1 MWFNAMKM
9 NSRTTQGISRSKQSS
24 YFRDLRE
31 FISHLE
37 ETGNLHRISARIE
50 KNSELMP
57 LVRWQYQGL
66 PDNQRKAF
74 LFDNV
79 TDPAGR
85 NYNCRVAVGVLGAS
99 REIYKMALGMTAD
112 DNPAVVAERWNQA
125 LSHPIAPRIVKK
137 GPVKDVVLK
146 GREISRRDGGLLRFP
161 VPISNPGFD
170 GGPFLTAPYVVTQD
184 PDTGIPNVGTY
195 RCMIKGPD
203 KTGVSVPPAQHIGIH
218 FHKCRERKIPLP
230 AAIVLGCS
238 PAIGLASV
246 AKVGYDRNEY
256 AVAGGIAGEPI
267 ELVRCETVDLQVPA
281 TAEIVIEG
289 EIPTDYLEP
298 EGPFGEFTGYMGGQM
313 LNGVFLVKCIT
324 HRKNPILQ
332 MFTEGVPSESGVMR
346 KMGFEATLYKLLKY
360 DCNIPTV
367 MDVTLHES
375 SGSRKYVVIR
385 MKKTNPAQPWQAL
398 QAAVALDPSH
408 GKIII
413 AVDDDIDPE
422 DADSVNWA
430 ISFRMQP
437 HRDVKITTHKFAGLD
452 PSAAPPGSPVT
463 EARFPSPSGCSAI
476 LIDATR
482 KWPYPPVALPAKKYM
497 EAAKAKWEQLGL
509 PALKPKMPWYG
520 YSLGH
525 WQEEDVEN
533 AESAV
538 AGDYEK
544 IAARLQQKGTKL

>member
-1 MWFNAMKM
+1 MA
-9 NSRTTQGISRSKQSS
+9 KQAFKAKTRF
-24 YFRDLRE
+24 YFRDLRD
-31 FISHLE
+31 FISLLE

-50 KNSELMP
+50 KNTELMP

-79 TDPAGR
+79 TDPQGK
-85 NYNCRVAVGVLGAS
+85 NYDCSVAVGVLGAS
-99 REIYKMALGMTAD
+99 RSIYKMALGLEEKSA
-112 DNPAVVAERWNQA
+112 PGEVAERWNRA
-125 LSHPIAPRIVKK
+125 LSHPIASHIVKT
-137 GPVKDVVLK
+137 GPVKEVILK
-146 GREISRRDGGLLRFP
+146 GKDITRSTGGLLRFP

-170 GGPFLTAPYVVTQD
+170 GGPFLTAPYVVTKD
-184 PDTGIPNVGTY
+184 PDSGVPNVGTY
-195 RCMIKGPD
+195 RCMVKGPD
-203 KTGVSVPPAQHIGIH
+203 KAGVSVPPAQHIGIH
-218 FHKCRERKIPLP
+218 FHKCKERKVPLP

-246 AKVGYDRNEY
+246 AKVGYDRDEY
-256 AVAGGIAGEPI
+256 AVAGAIAGAPI
-267 ELVRCETVDLQVPA
+267 PLVRCETVDLEVPA

-289 EIPTDYLEP
+289 EIPTNYLEP

-313 LNGVFLVKCIT
+313 VNGVFLVKCIT
-324 HRKNPILQ
+324 HRKNPVLQ

-346 KMGFEATLYKLLKY
+346 KMGYESTLYKLLKY

-408 GKIII
+408 GKILVT
-413 AVDDDIDPE
+413 VDEDIDPE

-452 PSAAPPGSPVT
+452 PSAAPPGSPVA

-476 LIDATR
+476 MMDATR

-497 EAAKAKWEQLGL
+497 EVAKQKWEKLGL
-509 PALKPKMPWYG
+509 PPLQPKMPWYG
-520 YSLGH
+520 YSLGY
-525 WQEEDVEN
+525 WSEEDEEN
-533 AESAV
+533 AELAV
-538 AGDYEK
+538 RGEYDKVAE
-544 IAARLQQKGTKL
+544 RLQRKAVKL

>member
-1 MWFNAMKM
+1 MKM
-9 NSRTTQGISRSKQSS
+9 NNRRSRRIARAKQLSH
-24 YFRDLRE
+24 FRDLRE
-31 FISHLE
+31 FISLLE
-37 ETGNLHRISARIE
+37 ETGNLRRISARIE

-74 LFDNV
+74 LFENV
-79 TDPAGR
+79 TDPNGR
-85 NYNCRVAVGVLGAS
+85 NYDCHVAVGVLGAS
-99 REIYKMALGMTAD
+99 REIYKMALGIAGH
-112 DNPAVVAERWNQA
+112 DNPGAVAERWNQA
-125 LSHPIAPRIVKK
+125 LSQPIAPRAVKK
-137 GPVKDVVLK
+137 GPVKDVILK
-146 GREISRRDGGLLRFP
+146 GRDISRRDGGLLRFP

-170 GGPFLTAPYVVTQD
+170 GGPFLTAPYVVTKD
-184 PDTGIPNVGTY
+184 PDTGIANVGTY

-203 KTGVSVPPAQHIGIH
+203 KTGVSVSPAQHIGIH

-256 AVAGGIAGEPI
+256 AVAGGISGEPI
-267 ELVRCETVDLQVPA
+267 DLVRCETVDLQVPA

-313 LNGVFLVKCIT
+313 VNGVFLVKCIT
-324 HRKNPILQ
+324 HRQNPILQ

-367 MDVTLHES
+367 IDVTLHES

-408 GKIII
+408 GKILI
-413 AVDDDIDPE
+413 AVDEDIDPE

-437 HRDVKITTHKFAGLD
+437 HRDLKITTHKFAGLD
-452 PSAAPPGSPVT
+452 PSAAPPGAPVG
-463 EARFPSPSGCSAI
+463 EARFPSPSGCSA
-476 LIDATR
+476 LMMDATR
-482 KWPYPPVALPAKKYM
+482 KWPYPPVALPGKKYM
-497 EAAKAKWEQLGL
+497 EAAKAKWESLGL
-509 PALKPKMPWYG
+509 PLLTPRMPWYG

-525 WQEEDVEN
+525 WSEEDVEN
-533 AESAV
+533 AELAIRGEYQAV
-538 AGDYEK
+538 AS
-544 IAARLQQKGTKL
+544 RLQQKGIKL

>member
-1 MWFNAMKM
+1 MT
-9 NSRTTQGISRSKQSS
+9 RQTSRSKSRR

-37 ETGNLHRISARIE
+37 QTGNLHRISARIE
-50 KNSELMP
+50 KNTELMP

-66 PDNQRKAF
+66 HDNQRKAF
-74 LFDNV
+74 LFENV
-79 TDPAGR
+79 TDPKGK
-85 NYNCRVAVGVLGAS
+85 NYDCRVAVGVLGAS
-99 REIYKMALGMTAD
+99 REIYKMALGVSDKEA
-112 DNPAVVAERWNQA
+112 PGAVAERWNQA
-125 LSHPIAPRIVKK
+125 LSHPIPPRLVKR
-137 GPVKDVVLK
+137 GPVKDVILTGK
-146 GREISRRDGGLLRFP
+146 EISRADGGLLRFP

-170 GGPFLTAPYVVTQD
+170 GGPFLTAPYVVTKD
-184 PDTGIPNVGTY
+184 PDSGVPNVGTY

-218 FHKCRERKIPLP
+218 FHKCRERKVPLQ
-230 AAIVLGCS
+230 AAIVLGCT

-256 AVAGGIAGEPI
+256 AVAGGIGGESI
-267 ELVRCETVDLQVPA
+267 SLVRCETVDLEVPA

-313 LNGVFLVKCIT
+313 INGVLVVKCIT
-324 HRKNPILQ
+324 HRKSPILQ

-367 MDVTLHES
+367 IDVTLHES

-408 GKIII
+408 GKILI
-413 AVDDDIDPE
+413 AVDEDIDAE

-430 ISFRMQP
+430 LSFRMQP
-437 HRDVKITTHKFAGLD
+437 HRDIKITTHKFAGLD
-452 PSAAPPGSPVT
+452 PSAAPPGSPVN

-476 LIDATR
+476 MIDATR
-482 KWPYPPVALPAKKYM
+482 KWPYSPVALPAKKYM
-497 EAAKAKWEQLGL
+497 EAAKNIWEKLGL
-509 PALKPKMPWYG
+509 PPLQPKMPWYG
-520 YSLGH
+520 YSLGN
-525 WQEEDVEN
+525 WTAEDDEN
-533 AESAV
+533 AEWAV
-538 AGDYEK
+538 KGDYHNVAE
-544 IAARLQQKGTKL
+544 RLRKKAIKS

>member
-1 MWFNAMKM
+1 MAKPAFRVKP
-9 NSRTTQGISRSKQSS
+9 QP
-24 YFRDLRE
+24 YFRDLRD
-31 FISHLE
+31 FICLLE
-37 ETGNLHRISARIE
+37 ESGNLHRITARIE

-66 PDNQRKAF
+66 PDSQRKAF
-74 LFDNV
+74 LFENV
-79 TDPAGR
+79 TDPQGR
-85 NYNCRVAVGVLGAS
+85 NYDCRVAVGALGAS
-99 REIYKMALGMTAD
+99 REIYKMALGLEKNSGPGD
-112 DNPAVVAERWNQA
+112 VAERWNRA
-125 LSHPIAPRIVKK
+125 LSHPVASRIVKT
-137 GPVKDVVLK
+137 GPVKEVILK
-146 GREISRRDGGLLRFP
+146 GREVSRSGSGLLRFP

-170 GGPFLTAPYVVTQD
+170 GGPFLTAPYVVTKD
-184 PDTGIPNVGTY
+184 PDTGVPNVGTY

-203 KTGVSVPPAQHIGIH
+203 KAGVSVPPAQHIGIH
-218 FHKCRERKIPLP
+218 FHKCKERKIPLQ

-246 AKVGYDRNEY
+246 AKVGYDRDEY
-256 AVAGGIAGEPI
+256 AVAGAIAGAPI
-267 ELVRCETVDLQVPA
+267 PLVRCESVDVEVPA

-289 EIPTDYLEP
+289 EIPIDQMEP

-313 LNGVFLVKCIT
+313 MNGIFTVKCIT
-324 HRKNPILQ
+324 HRKAPILQ

-346 KMGFEATLYKLLKY
+346 KMGYESTLYKLLKY

-385 MKKTNPAQPWQAL
+385 MRKTNPAQPWQAL

-408 GKIII
+408 GKILVT
-413 AVDDDIDPE
+413 VDEDIDPE

-437 HRDVKITTHKFAGLD
+437 HRDIKITTHKFAGLD
-452 PSAAPPGSPVT
+452 PSAAPPGSPVA

-476 LIDATR
+476 MIDATR

-497 EAAKAKWEQLGL
+497 EAAKEKWEQLGL
-509 PALKPKMPWYG
+509 PPLQPKMPWYG
-520 YSLGH
+520 YSLGY
-525 WQEEDVEN
+525 WSEEDREN
-533 AESAV
+533 AEAAV
-538 AGDYEK
+538 RGEYDK
-544 IAARLQQKGTKL
+544 VAARLRNKAVKL

>member
-1 MWFNAMKM
+1 MA
-9 NSRTTQGISRSKQSS
+9 IRSFRRKGKR

-31 FISHLE
+31 FIARLE
-37 ETGNLHRISARIE
+37 ETGNLYRISDRIE
-50 KNSELMP
+50 KNTELMP

-66 PDNQRKAF
+66 PDSQRKAF
-74 LFDNV
+74 LFENV
-79 TDPAGR
+79 TDPQGK
-85 NYNCRVAVGVLGAS
+85 NYDCRVAVGVLGAS
-99 REIYKMALGMTAD
+99 REIYKMALGVNDKNGAGG
-112 DNPAVVAERWNQA
+112 VSERWNDA
-125 LSHPIAPRIVKK
+125 LSHPIKPRSVKT
-137 GPVKDVVLK
+137 GPVKEVILK
-146 GREISRRDGGLLRFP
+146 GKELTRPGGGLLRFP

-170 GGPFLTAPYVVTQD
+170 GGPFLTAPYVVTKD
-184 PDTGIPNVGTY
+184 LETGIPNVGTY
-195 RCMIKGPD
+195 RCMIKGPNRA
-203 KTGVSVPPAQHIGIH
+203 GVSVPPAQHIGIH
-218 FHKCRERKIPLP
+218 FHKCKEKKIPLQ

-238 PAIGLASV
+238 PAVGLASV

-256 AVAGGIAGEPI
+256 AVAGGISGEPLP
-267 ELVRCETVDLQVPA
+267 LVKCDSVDLEVPA

-289 EIPTDYLEP
+289 EIPTDAMEP

-313 LNGVFLVKCIT
+313 MNGIFTVKCIT
-324 HRKNPILQ
+324 HRRSPILQ

-346 KMGFEATLYKLLKY
+346 KMGYESTLYKLLKY

-385 MKKTNPAQPWQAL
+385 LRKTNPAQPWQAL

-408 GKIII
+408 GKILV
-413 AVDDDIDPE
+413 AVDEDIDPE

-476 LIDATR
+476 MMDATR
-482 KWPYPPVALPAKKYM
+482 KWPYPPVALPAKQYM
-497 EAAKAKWEQLGL
+497 EAAKTKWERLGL
-509 PALKPKMPWYG
+509 PPLQPKMPWYG
-520 YSLGH
+520 YSLGY
-525 WQEEDVEN
+525 WVEEDEEN
-533 AESAV
+533 AEWAV
-538 AGDYEK
+538 RGEYEK
-544 IAARLQQKGTKL
+544 VAERLQKKATRL

>member
-1 MWFNAMKM
+1 MAKPA
-9 NSRTTQGISRSKQSS
+9 SKAKTRP
-24 YFRDLRE
+24 YFRDLRD
-31 FISHLE
+31 FISLLE
-37 ETGNLHRISARIE
+37 ETGNLHRITARID

-66 PDNQRKAF
+66 PDSQRKAF
-74 LFDNV
+74 LFENV
-79 TDPAGR
+79 TDPQGK
-85 NYNCRVAVGVLGAS
+85 NYDCRVAVGVLGAS
-99 REIYKMALGMTAD
+99 REIYKMALGLGQNSGPGD
-112 DNPAVVAERWNQA
+112 VAERWNQA
-125 LSHPIAPRIVKK
+125 LSHPIAARVVNT
-137 GPVKDVVLK
+137 GPVKEIILK
-146 GREISRRDGGLLRFP
+146 GREVSRPTGGLLRFP

-170 GGPFLTAPYVVTQD
+170 GGPFLTAPYVVTKD
-184 PDTGIPNVGTY
+184 PDTGIANVGTY
-195 RCMIKGPD
+195 RCMVKGPN
-203 KTGVSVPPAQHIGIH
+203 KLGVSVSPAQHIGIH
-218 FHKCRERKIPLP
+218 FHKCKERNVPLQ

-246 AKVGYDRNEY
+246 AKVGYDRDEY
-256 AVAGGIAGEPI
+256 AVAGAIAAAPI
-267 ELVRCETVDLQVPA
+267 PLVRCESVDLEAPA

-289 EIPTDYLEP
+289 EIPIDTMEP

-313 LNGVFLVKCIT
+313 MNGIFNVRCIT
-324 HRKNPILQ
+324 HRRSPILQ

-346 KMGFEATLYKLLKY
+346 KMGYESTLYKLLKY

-367 MDVTLHES
+367 IDVTLHES

-385 MKKTNPAQPWQAL
+385 MRKTNPAQPWQAL

-408 GKIII
+408 GKILVT
-413 AVDDDIDPE
+413 VDEDIDPE

-476 LIDATR
+476 MIDATR

-497 EAAKAKWEQLGL
+497 DAAKEKWQELGL
-509 PALKPKMPWYG
+509 PPLNPKMPWYG
-520 YSLGH
+520 YSLGS
-525 WQEEDVEN
+525 WSEEDEEN
-533 AESAV
+533 AELAV
-538 AGDYEK
+538 KGEYDKVAQ
-544 IAARLQQKGTKL
+544 RLQKKAVKL

>member
-1 MWFNAMKM
+1 MAKPAFKVKT
-9 NSRTTQGISRSKQSS
+9 RP
-24 YFRDLRE
+24 YCRDLRE
-31 FISHLE
+31 FISVLE

-66 PDNQRKAF
+66 PDSQRKAF

-79 TDPAGR
+79 TDPQGKS
-85 NYNCRVAVGVLGAS
+85 YDCRVVVGALGAS
-99 REIYKMALGMTAD
+99 RSIYKMALGLEEKSG
-112 DNPAVVAERWNQA
+112 PSEVAERWNQA
-125 LSHPIAPRIVKK
+125 LSHPIPSRLVKT
-137 GPVKDVVLK
+137 GPVKEIILK
-146 GREISRRDGGLLRFP
+146 GKEMYPPDGGLLRFP

-170 GGPFLTAPYVVTQD
+170 GGPFLTAPYVVTKD
-184 PDTGIPNVGTY
+184 PDTGVPNVGTY

-203 KTGVSVPPAQHIGIH
+203 KAGVSVPPAQHIGIH
-218 FHKCRERKIPLP
+218 FHKCKERKVPLQ

-246 AKVGYDRNEY
+246 AKVGYDRDEY
-256 AVAGGIAGEPI
+256 AVAGAIAGAPI
-267 ELVRCETVDLQVPA
+267 PLVRCESVDLEVPA

-289 EIPTDYLEP
+289 EIPIDRMEP

-313 LNGVFLVKCIT
+313 MNGIFMVKCIT
-324 HRKNPILQ
+324 HRKAPILQ

-346 KMGFEATLYKLLKY
+346 KMGYESTLYKLLKY

-385 MKKTNPAQPWQAL
+385 MRKTNPAQPWQAL

-408 GKIII
+408 GKILVT
-413 AVDDDIDPE
+413 VDEDIDPE

-437 HRDVKITTHKFAGLD
+437 HRDIKITTHKFAGLD
-452 PSAAPPGSPVT
+452 PSAAPPGSPVA

-476 LIDATR
+476 MIDATR
-482 KWPYPPVALPAKKYM
+482 KWPYPPVALPAKQYM
-497 EAAKAKWEQLGL
+497 EAAKEKWEKLGL
-509 PALKPKMPWYG
+509 PPLQPKMPWYG
-520 YSLGH
+520 YSLGY
-525 WQEEDVEN
+525 WSDEDREN
-533 AESAV
+533 AEAAV
-538 AGDYEK
+538 RGEHDK
-544 IAARLQQKGTKL
+544 VAARLQKKAVKL

>member
-1 MWFNAMKM
+1 MAA
-9 NSRTTQGISRSKQSS
+9 RTARRKGKR

-31 FISHLE
+31 FIARLD
-37 ETGNLHRISARIE
+37 ETGNLHRISERIE
-50 KNSELMP
+50 KNTELMP

-66 PDNQRKAF
+66 PDSQRKAF

-79 TDPAGR
+79 TDPQGK
-85 NYNCRVAVGVLGAS
+85 NYDCRVAVGVLGAS
-99 REIYKMALGMTAD
+99 REIYKMALGVDA
-112 DNPAVVAERWNQA
+112 NNGGGGVSERWNNA
-125 LSHPIAPRIVKK
+125 LSHPIKPRSVKT
-137 GPVKDVVLK
+137 GPVKEVILK
-146 GREISRRDGGLLRFP
+146 GKELSRADGGLLRFP

-170 GGPFLTAPYVVTQD
+170 GGPFLTAPYVVTKD
-184 PDTGIPNVGTY
+184 LDTGIPNVGTY
-195 RCMIKGPD
+195 RCMIKGPNRA
-203 KTGVSVPPAQHIGIH
+203 GVSVPPAQHIGIH
-218 FHKCRERKIPLP
+218 FHKCKERKIPLP

-238 PAIGLASV
+238 PAVGLASV

-256 AVAGGIAGEPI
+256 AVAGGISGEALA
-267 ELVRCETVDLQVPA
+267 LVKCESVDLEVPA

-289 EIPTDYLEP
+289 EISTDTMEP

-313 LNGVFLVKCIT
+313 MNGIFMVKCIT
-324 HRKNPILQ
+324 HRKAPILQ

-346 KMGFEATLYKLLKY
+346 KMGYESTLYKLLKY

-385 MKKTNPAQPWQAL
+385 LRKTNPAQPWQAL

-408 GKIII
+408 GKILV
-413 AVDDDIDPE
+413 AVDEDIDPE

-452 PSAAPPGSPVT
+452 PSAAPPGSPVA

-476 LIDATR
+476 MMDATR
-482 KWPYPPVALPAKKYM
+482 KWPYPPVALPARKYM
-497 EAAKAKWEQLGL
+497 EAAKDKWESLGL
-509 PALKPKMPWYG
+509 PALQPKMPWYG
-520 YSLGH
+520 YSLGY
-525 WQEEDVEN
+525 WGEEDEEN
-533 AESAV
+533 AEWAV
-538 AGDYEK
+538 RGEHNKVAE
-544 IAARLQQKGTKL
+544 RLQKKAIKL

>member
-1 MWFNAMKM
+1 MAARNRQRKGK
-9 NSRTTQGISRSKQSS
+9 R
-24 YFRDLRE
+24 YFRDLRD
-31 FISHLE
+31 FIAQLE
-37 ETGNLHRISARIE
+37 QTGNLHRITDRIE

-66 PDNQRKAF
+66 LDDQRKAF

-79 TDPAGR
+79 TDPEGKS
-85 NYNCRVAVGVLGAS
+85 YDCRVAVGVLGAS
-99 REIYKMALGMTAD
+99 RAIYKLALGLNEKSEAGE
-112 DNPAVVAERWNQA
+112 VAERWNQA
-125 LSHPIAPRIVKK
+125 LSHPIKPRSVKS
-137 GPVKDVVLK
+137 GPVKEVILK
-146 GREISRRDGGLLRFP
+146 GKDISRTDGGLLRFP

-170 GGPFLTAPYVVTQD
+170 GGPFLTAPYVVTKD
-184 PDTGIPNVGTY
+184 PDTGVPNVGTY
-195 RCMIKGPD
+195 RCMIKGSN
-203 KTGVSVPPAQHIGIH
+203 KAGVSVSPAQHIGIH
-218 FHKCRERKIPLP
+218 FHKCKERKVPLQ

-246 AKVGYDRNEY
+246 AKVGYGRDEY
-256 AVAGGIAGEPI
+256 AVAGAIAGAPI
-267 ELVRCETVDLQVPA
+267 PLVHCENVDLQVPA

-313 LNGVFLVKCIT
+313 VNGVFLVKCIT

-346 KMGFEATLYKLLKY
+346 KMGYESTLYKLLKY

-385 MKKTNPAQPWQAL
+385 MRKTNPAQPWQAL

-408 GKIII
+408 GKILVT
-413 AVDDDIDPE
+413 VDEDIDPE

-452 PSAAPPGSPVT
+452 PSAAPPGAPVT

-476 LIDATR
+476 MIDATR

-497 EAAKAKWEQLGL
+497 EAAKEKWEKLGL
-509 PALKPKMPWYG
+509 PPLQPKMPWYG
-520 YSLGH
+520 YSLGY
-525 WQEEDVEN
+525 WGEEDEEN
-533 AESAV
+533 AEAAV
-538 AGDYEK
+538 RGEYEK
-544 IAARLQQKGTKL
+544 VAERLEKKAVRL

>member
-1 MWFNAMKM
+1 MAQRT
-9 NSRTTQGISRSKQSS
+9 SRRKSRR
-24 YFRDLRE
+24 YFRDLRD
-31 FISHLE
+31 FISLLE

-50 KNSELMP
+50 KNTELMP

-66 PDNQRKAF
+66 PDSQRKAF
-74 LFDNV
+74 LFENV
-79 TDPAGR
+79 TDPKGKS
-85 NYNCRVAVGVLGAS
+85 YDCRVAVGVLGAS
-99 REIYKMALGMTAD
+99 RDIYKMALGVSNNE
-112 DNPAVVAERWNQA
+112 NPGAVAERWNEA
-125 LSHPIAPRIVKK
+125 LSHPIPPRLVKR
-137 GPVKDVVLK
+137 GPVKEVILK
-146 GREISRRDGGLLRFP
+146 GREVSRPDGGLLRFP

-170 GGPFLTAPYVVTQD
+170 GGPFLTAPYVVTKD
-184 PDTGIPNVGTY
+184 PDSGVPNVGTY
-195 RCMIKGPD
+195 RCMIKGSN

-218 FHKCRERKIPLP
+218 FHKCRERKVPLQ

-256 AVAGGIAGEPI
+256 AVAGGIAGEPVQ
-267 ELVRCETVDLQVPA
+267 LVRCETVDLEVPA

-289 EIPTDYLEP
+289 EIPTNCLEP

-313 LNGVFLVKCIT
+313 VNGVFLVKCIT

-360 DCNIPTV
+360 DCNIPAV
-367 MDVTLHES
+367 IDVTLHES

-385 MKKTNPAQPWQAL
+385 MKKTNAAQPWQAL

-408 GKIII
+408 GKILI
-413 AVDDDIDPE
+413 AVDEDIDPE

-430 ISFRMQP
+430 LSFRMQP

-476 LIDATR
+476 MMDATR

-497 EAAKAKWEQLGL
+497 EAAKNLWETLGL
-509 PALKPKMPWYG
+509 PPLQPKMPWFG

-525 WQEEDVEN
+525 WSEEDETN
-533 AESAV
+533 AEWAV
-538 AGDYEK
+538 RGDYGK
-544 IAARLQQKGTKL
+544 VADRLLHKATKP

>member
-1 MWFNAMKM
+1 MAKPAFKTKT
-9 NSRTTQGISRSKQSS
+9 RS
-24 YFRDLRE
+24 YFRDLRD
-31 FISHLE
+31 FISLLE

-79 TDPAGR
+79 TDPQGR
-85 NYNCRVAVGVLGAS
+85 SYDCSVAVGVLGAS
-99 REIYKMALGMTAD
+99 RSIYKMALGLEE
-112 DNPAVVAERWNQA
+112 NSGPGEVAERWNRA
-125 LSHPIAPRIVKK
+125 LSHPIASRIVKT
-137 GPVKDVVLK
+137 GPVKEVILK
-146 GREISRRDGGLLRFP
+146 GREVSRPEGGLFRFP

-170 GGPFLTAPYVVTQD
+170 GGPFLTAPYVVTKD

-195 RCMIKGPD
+195 RCMIKGPN

-218 FHKCRERKIPLP
+218 FHKCKERKVRVQ

-246 AKVGYDRNEY
+246 AKVGYDRDEY
-256 AVAGGIAGEPI
+256 AVAGAIAGAPI
-267 ELVRCETVDLQVPA
+267 PLVRCETVDLEVPA

-289 EIPTDYLEP
+289 EIATDYLEP

-313 LNGVFLVKCIT
+313 VNGVFLVKCIT

-346 KMGFEATLYKLLKY
+346 KMGYESTLYKLLKY

-408 GKIII
+408 GKILVT
-413 AVDDDIDPE
+413 VDEDIDPE

-476 LIDATR
+476 MMDATR

-497 EAAKAKWEQLGL
+497 EAAKQKWEELGL
-509 PALKPKMPWYG
+509 PPLQPKMPWYG
-520 YSLGH
+520 YSLGY
-525 WQEEDVEN
+525 WGEEDEEN
-533 AESAV
+533 AELAV
-538 AGDYEK
+538 RGEYEK
-544 IAARLQQKGTKL
+544 VAERLQKKAVKL

>member
-1 MWFNAMKM
+1 MAKPAFKAKT
-9 NSRTTQGISRSKQSS
+9 RP
-24 YFRDLRE
+24 YFRDLRD
-31 FISHLE
+31 FISLLE

-50 KNSELMP
+50 KNTELMP

-66 PDNQRKAF
+66 PDGQRKAF

-79 TDPAGR
+79 TDPQGR
-85 NYNCRVAVGVLGAS
+85 SYDCSVAVGVLGAS
-99 REIYKMALGMTAD
+99 REIYKMALGLEEKSG
-112 DNPAVVAERWNQA
+112 PGEVAERWNRA
-125 LSHPIAPRIVKK
+125 LSHPIASRIVKT
-137 GPVKDVVLK
+137 GPVKEVILK
-146 GREISRRDGGLLRFP
+146 GREVSRPEGGLLRFP

-170 GGPFLTAPYVVTQD
+170 GGPFLTAPYVVTKD

-195 RCMIKGPD
+195 RCMIKGPN
-203 KTGVSVPPAQHIGIH
+203 KTGVSVSPAQHVGIH
-218 FHKCRERKIPLP
+218 FHKCKERKVPLQ

-246 AKVGYDRNEY
+246 AKVGYDRDEY
-256 AVAGGIAGEPI
+256 AVAGAIAGAPI
-267 ELVRCETVDLQVPA
+267 PLVCCETVDLEVPA
-281 TAEIVIEG
+281 TAEIAIEG

-313 LNGVFLVKCIT
+313 MNGVFIVKCIT
-324 HRKNPILQ
+324 HRKHPILQ

-346 KMGFEATLYKLLKY
+346 KIGFESTLYKLLKY

-408 GKIII
+408 GKILVT
-413 AVDDDIDPE
+413 VDEDIDPE

-476 LIDATR
+476 MIDATR

-497 EAAKAKWEQLGL
+497 EAAKQKWEKLGL
-509 PALKPKMPWYG
+509 PPLQPKMPWYG
-520 YSLGH
+520 YSLGY
-525 WQEEDVEN
+525 WGEEDEEN
-533 AESAV
+533 AELAIQ
-538 AGDYEK
+538 GNYEK
-544 IAARLQQKGTKL
+544 IAARLQKKAVKL

>member
-1 MWFNAMKM
+1 M
-9 NSRTTQGISRSKQSS
+9 SSQTVRRISRSKQPS
-24 YFRDLRE
+24 YFRDLRG
-31 FISHLE
+31 FISLLE
-37 ETGNLHRISARIE
+37 QTGNLHRIRARIE

-66 PDNQRKAF
+66 PDSQRKAF

-85 NYNCRVAVGVLGAS
+85 NYDCRVAVGALGAS
-99 REIYKMALGMTAD
+99 REIYKMALGVSDKAG
-112 DNPAVVAERWNQA
+112 PAGVAERWNHA
-125 LSHPIAPRIVKK
+125 LSQPISPRIVKN
-137 GPVKDVVLK
+137 GPVKDIILK
-146 GREISRRDGGLLRFP
+146 GRDISRPDGGLLRFP

-170 GGPFLTAPYVVTQD
+170 GGPFLTAPYVVTKD

-195 RCMIKGPD
+195 RCMIKGPN

-218 FHKCRERKIPLP
+218 FHKCRERKVPLQ

-256 AVAGGIAGEPI
+256 AVAGGIAGAPVD
-267 ELVRCETVDLQVPA
+267 LVRCETVDLEVPA

-313 LNGVFLVKCIT
+313 VNGVFLVKCIT

-346 KMGFEATLYKLLKY
+346 KMGFEATLFKLLKY

-367 MDVTLHES
+367 LDVTLHES

-497 EAAKAKWEQLGL
+497 EAAKEIWHSLGL
-509 PALKPKMPWYG
+509 PALQPKTPWYG
-520 YSLGH
+520 YSLGY
-525 WQEEDVEN
+525 WGKEDEEN
-533 AESAV
+533 AELAV
-538 AGDYEK
+538 RGEHAKVAE
-544 IAARLQQKGTKL
+544 RLQKKGITGG

>member
-1 MWFNAMKM
+1 MKM
-9 NSRTTQGISRSKQSS
+9 NSRTARRVARSKPGSH
-24 YFRDLRE
+24 FRDLRE
-31 FISHLE
+31 FISLLE

-66 PDNQRKAF
+66 PDSQRKAF

-79 TDPAGR
+79 TDPNGR
-85 NYNCRVAVGVLGAS
+85 NYDCRVAVGVLGAS
-99 REIYKMALGMTAD
+99 REIYKLALGIAGD
-112 DNPAVVAERWNQA
+112 AAPGAVAERWNRA
-125 LSHPIAPRIVKK
+125 LSQPIKPRVVKK
-137 GPVKDVVLK
+137 GPVKDVIIK
-146 GREISRRDGGLLRFP
+146 GRDVSRRDGGLLRFP

-184 PDTGIPNVGTY
+184 PDTGVPNVGTY
-195 RCMIKGPD
+195 RCMIKGPN

-267 ELVRCETVDLQVPA
+267 DLVRCETVDLQVPA

-313 LNGVFLVKCIT
+313 VNGVFLVKCIT
-324 HRKNPILQ
+324 HRKHPILQ

-367 MDVTLHES
+367 IDVTLHES

-385 MKKTNPAQPWQAL
+385 MNKTNPAQPWQAL

-408 GKIII
+408 GKILV
-413 AVDDDIDPE
+413 AVDEDIDPE

-437 HRDVKITTHKFAGLD
+437 HRDLKITTHKFAGLD
-452 PSAAPPGSPVT
+452 PSAAPPGAPVS

-476 LIDATR
+476 MMDATR
-482 KWPYPPVALPAKKYM
+482 KWPYPPVALPGKKYM
-497 EAAKAKWEQLGL
+497 EAAKVKWESLGL
-509 PALKPKMPWYG
+509 PPLSPKMPWYG

-525 WQEEDVEN
+525 WNEEDVEN
-533 AESAV
+533 AELAV
-538 AGDYEK
+538 RGDYQTV
-544 IAARLQQKGTKL
+544 ASRLQQKGIKL

>member
-1 MWFNAMKM
+1 MAARNRQRKGK
-9 NSRTTQGISRSKQSS
+9 R
-24 YFRDLRE
+24 YFRDLRD
-31 FISHLE
+31 FIAQLE
-37 ETGNLHRISARIE
+37 QTGNLHRITDRIE

-66 PDNQRKAF
+66 LDDQRKAF

-79 TDPAGR
+79 TDPEGKS
-85 NYNCRVAVGVLGAS
+85 YDCRVAVGVLGAS
-99 REIYKMALGMTAD
+99 RAIYKLALGLNEKSEAGE
-112 DNPAVVAERWNQA
+112 VAERWNQA
-125 LSHPIAPRIVKK
+125 LSHPIKPRSVKS
-137 GPVKDVVLK
+137 GPVKEVILK
-146 GREISRRDGGLLRFP
+146 GKDISRTDGGLLRFP

-170 GGPFLTAPYVVTQD
+170 GGPFLTAPYVVTKD
-184 PDTGIPNVGTY
+184 PDTGVPNVGTY
-195 RCMIKGPD
+195 RCMIKGSN
-203 KTGVSVPPAQHIGIH
+203 KAGVSVSPAQHIGIH
-218 FHKCRERKIPLP
+218 FHKCKERKVPLQ

-246 AKVGYDRNEY
+246 AKVGYGRDEY
-256 AVAGGIAGEPI
+256 AVAGAIAGAPI
-267 ELVRCETVDLQVPA
+267 PLVRCESVDLQVPA

-313 LNGVFLVKCIT
+313 VNGVFLVKCIT

-346 KMGFEATLYKLLKY
+346 KMGYESTLYKLLKY

-385 MKKTNPAQPWQAL
+385 MRKTNPAQPWQAL

-408 GKIII
+408 GKILVT
-413 AVDDDIDPE
+413 VDEDIDPE

-452 PSAAPPGSPVT
+452 PSAAPPGAPVT

-476 LIDATR
+476 MIDATR

-497 EAAKAKWEQLGL
+497 EAAKEKWEKLGL
-509 PALKPKMPWYG
+509 PPLQPKMPWYG
-520 YSLGH
+520 YSLGY
-525 WQEEDVEN
+525 WAEEDEEN
-533 AESAV
+533 AEAAV
-538 AGDYEK
+538 RGEYEK
-544 IAARLQQKGTKL
+544 VAERLQKKAVRL

>member
-1 MWFNAMKM
+1 MKM
-9 NSRTTQGISRSKQSS
+9 NNRNARRGASPKPASH
-24 YFRDLRE
+24 FRDLRE
-31 FISHLE
+31 FISRLE
-37 ETGNLHRISARIE
+37 QTGNLHRITARIE

-74 LFDNV
+74 LFENV
-79 TDPAGR
+79 TDPNGR
-85 NYNCRVAVGVLGAS
+85 NYDCRVAVGVLGAS
-99 REIYKMALGMTAD
+99 REIYKLALGMKGDAA
-112 DNPAVVAERWNQA
+112 PGAVSERWSQA
-125 LSHPIAPRIVKK
+125 LSQPLAPRTVKT
-137 GPVKDVVLK
+137 GPVKDVIIK
-146 GREISRRDGGLLRFP
+146 GRDLSRRDGGLMRFP

-195 RCMIKGPD
+195 RCMIKGPNR
-203 KTGVSVPPAQHIGIH
+203 TGVSVPPAQHIGIH
-218 FHKCRERKIPLP
+218 FHKCRERKISLP

-256 AVAGGIAGEPI
+256 AVAGGIAGAPI
-267 ELVRCETVDLQVPA
+267 DLVRCESVDIQVPA
-281 TAEIVIEG
+281 RAEIVIEG

-313 LNGVFLVKCIT
+313 VNGVFLVKCIT

-367 MDVTLHES
+367 IDVTLHES

-385 MKKTNPAQPWQAL
+385 LKKTNPAQPWQAL

-408 GKIII
+408 GKILV
-413 AVDDDIDPE
+413 AVDEDIDPE

-430 ISFRMQP
+430 LSFRMQP
-437 HRDVKITTHKFAGLD
+437 HRDLKVTTHKFAGLD
-452 PSAAPPGSPVT
+452 PSAAPPGAPVA
-463 EARFPSPSGCSAI
+463 EARFPSPSGCSA
-476 LIDATR
+476 LLMDATR
-482 KWPYPPVALPAKKYM
+482 KWPYPPVALPGKKYM
-497 EAAKAKWEQLGL
+497 EAAKTKWQSLGL
-509 PALKPKMPWYG
+509 PPLSPKMPWFG

-525 WQEEDVEN
+525 WQDEDVEN
-533 AESAV
+533 AELAV
-538 AGDYEK
+538 KGDYETV
-544 IAARLQQKGTKL
+544 AARLQQKGVKL